1 MTNFPKVAKRFHG
14 DVKVAQGVPFSIAA
28 LEEFIAIGSS
38 DGYVR
43 LFDANEHEIKVC
55 HEHKLKGNAVTCVD
69 VQRLKEERNVFVV
82 SGHIKGHVALYE
94 VKGLLQHYN

>member
-1 MTNFPKVAKRFHG
+1 MQQSEEESSEQSQSFSHMTNFPKVANRFHG

-38 DGYVR
+38 DGFVR

-69 VQRLKEERNVFVV
+69 F
-82 SGHIKGHVALYE
+82 
-94 VKGLLQHYN
+94 